1 MTRQHQHDPTS
12 PSNRSAL
19 LDNSGSAGYG
29 GKVVTESKL
38 ALLAARQ
45 VNESK
50 RQVLRQGRDF
60 NRGNQEDGRVA
71 PQNDHLMG
79 SGCQVLL

>member
-38 ALLAARQ
+38 ALLAAQ
-45 VNESK
+45 QASESE
-50 RQVLRQGRDF
+50 R
-60 NRGNQEDGRVA
+60 
-71 PQNDHLMG
+71 
-79 SGCQVLL
+79 